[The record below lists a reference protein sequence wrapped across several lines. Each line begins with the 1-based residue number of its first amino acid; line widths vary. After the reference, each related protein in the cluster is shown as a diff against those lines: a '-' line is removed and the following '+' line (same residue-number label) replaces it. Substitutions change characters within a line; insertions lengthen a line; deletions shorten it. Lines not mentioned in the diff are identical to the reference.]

1 MKVKIIELSPF
12 ALDFLMRLELL
23 RALYSQLW
31 VSLSR
36 LEEKLKENKDEI

>member
-1 MKVKIIELSPF
+1 MKVKVIELSPF

-23 RALYSQLW
+23 GALYHNLW

-36 LEEKLKENKDEI
+36 LERKIKNEI

>member
-23 RALYSQLW
+23 SALYRNLW
-31 VSLSR
+31 VSLNK
-36 LEEKLKENKDEI
+36 LERKIKGEQK